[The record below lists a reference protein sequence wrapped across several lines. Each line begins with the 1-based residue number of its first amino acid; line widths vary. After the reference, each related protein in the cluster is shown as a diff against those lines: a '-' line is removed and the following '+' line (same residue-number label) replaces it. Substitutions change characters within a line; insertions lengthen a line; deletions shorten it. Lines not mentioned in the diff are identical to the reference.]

1 MLQYVK
7 MVVVSSLLPI
17 ITMQIVIKIAGTL
30 LKYLMDI
37 DAVLGI
43 IQQKECL
50 MKKQIHK
57 LCKE

>member
-7 MVVVSSLLPI
+7 MVVVSSLLPSL
-17 ITMQIVIKIAGTL
+17 QCDRNKIAGTL